1 MSVAVGVI
9 GAGVMGSEH
18 ARILREDVNGAM
30 LVAVCDA
37 DEERASAAVGR
48 GEVFSDPT
56 ALIRSDRVEAVLI
69 AAPDAMHGDLVLKC
83 IEAGKP
89 VLCEKPL
96 AATAAGALRV
106 VEAEVK
112 TAKRLVQVGY
122 MRRFDPPY
130 EGMKR
135 LLSEGGIGKP
145 HILHNIHRNAVAP
158 GWFNGPMSITNAFV
172 HEIDVCRW
180 LLGSEP
186 VTAEVR
192 SIGGGDPLVITLE
205 TNRGEIVSTEVFM
218 NCQYGYHVH
227 AQLVGS
233 TATVETVQP
242 VLTRRNAAEQSITS
256 YPINWID
263 RFREA
268 YVRQMKAWTNSIAT
282 GQPNQGANAWD
293 GYVTTKIAG
302 EIVAAMNAEKV
313 AQLEIQARPAIY
325 A

>member
-1 MSVAVGVI
+1 M
-9 GAGVMGSEH
+9 
-18 ARILREDVNGAM
+18 ARIWSPCAM
-30 LVAVCDA
+30 
-37 DEERASAAVGR
+37 
-48 GEVFSDPT
+48 PT
-56 ALIRSDRVEAVLI
+56 KSGHAQVLI

-106 VEAEVK
+106 VEAE
-112 TAKRLVQVGY
+112 AKAGKRFVQVGY

-130 EGMKR
+130 EEMKR
-135 LLSEGGIGKP
+135 FLSEGYIGKP
-145 HILHNIHRNAVAP
+145 HLLHNIHRNAVAP
-158 GWFNGPMSITNAFV
+158 DWFNGPMSVTNAFV

-186 VTAEVR
+186 VLADVR
-192 SIGGGDPLVITLE
+192 SIAGGDPLMITIE
-205 TNRGEIVSTEVFM
+205 TDKGEIVSTEVFM
-218 NCQYGYHVH
+218 NCRYGYHVH

-233 TATVETVQP
+233 KATVETVQP
-242 VLTRRNAAEQSITS
+242 VLIRRNAAEQSITS

-268 YVRQMKAWTNSIAT
+268 YVRQIKAWTNTIAT
-282 GQPNQGANAWD
+282 GELNVGANAWD

-302 EIVAAMNAEKV
+302 DIVAAMHASK
-313 AQLEIQARPAIY
+313 AAHLEVEARPAIY